1 MYKEINM
8 SENMLSEKELK
19 SKPLVP
25 EEDIK
30 RQLKDIV
37 IHHSLLENIILDLI
51 LKDKMDEN
59 LRSEFSKF
67 SSKLIYLHNCL
78 LEIL

>member
-1 MYKEINM
+1 M